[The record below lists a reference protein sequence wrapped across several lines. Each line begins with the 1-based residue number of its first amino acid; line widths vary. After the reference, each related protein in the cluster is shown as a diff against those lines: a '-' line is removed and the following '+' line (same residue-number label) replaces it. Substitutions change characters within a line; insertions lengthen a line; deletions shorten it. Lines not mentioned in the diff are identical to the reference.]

1 MGSKSIPL
9 VRLFRVGCHRHG
21 SMLSET
27 SNIRWTIFG
36 TVVVAVVVIVVA
48 VVVVGQAIPRFLSIT
63 PHPTKWAERNHAYF
77 FVTL

>member
-1 MGSKSIPL
+1 
-9 VRLFRVGCHRHG
+9 
-21 SMLSET
+21 MLSET

-36 TVVVAVVVIVVA
+36 TVVVAVVVAVVVIVVA
-48 VVVVGQAIPRFLSIT
+48 VVVVVAAVVVGQAIPRFLSIT

>member
-1 MGSKSIPL
+1 
-9 VRLFRVGCHRHG
+9 
-21 SMLSET
+21 MLSET

-36 TVVVAVVVIVVA
+36 TVVVAVVVAVVVIVVA
-48 VVVVGQAIPRFLSIT
+48 VVVAVVVVVAAVVVGQAIPRFLSIT